1 MSTAPQNPCR
11 LLPARY
17 VSGCALLGAGLLV
30 PLAIAA
36 VHNLVTCGFLVL
48 PPEIEPSLTD
58 GGKITAMYAI
68 EGSAQAPRVVM
79 WGKRDA
85 TDAHAALAHE
95 SPYWTSVD
103 RLWQKLTVDQLN
115 DLPLRSVQPTGE
127 LAMPWDTPLTTT
139 GDLHGYGVGY
149 VTSAGE
155 PRTLLLIEDRT
166 RARPIRT
173 HEITLARRDGA
184 WTSIRSISLGFRSI
198 NPDENIAFPQVWLL
212 LTVVLLPTFCLAGA
226 GVLASRRRIIAKRAA
241 ASQCV
246 YCAYDLRGA
255 AAGVCPE
262 CGSLFSLQSQ
272 DVATKATS
280 QL

>member
-1 MSTAPQNPCR
+1 MSTAPQNPR
-11 LLPARY
+11 RPLPARY
-17 VSGCALLGAGLLV
+17 VSGCTLLGAGLLV

-36 VHNLVTCGFLVL
+36 VHNLVTCGFLIV
-48 PPEIEPSLTD
+48 PPAIEPSLTD

-68 EGSAQAPRVVM
+68 ESSAQAPRVVM

-85 TDAHAALAHE
+85 TDAHAALARE

-103 RLWQKLTVDQLN
+103 RLWQKLTVDQFN

-127 LAMPWDTPLTTT
+127 LAMPWDAPLITS
-139 GDLHGYGVGY
+139 GELHGYGVGY

-184 WTSIRSISLGFRSI
+184 WTSLRSISLGFRSI
-198 NPDENIAFPQVWLL
+198 KPDENIAFPQVWLL

-262 CGSLFSLQSQ
+262 CGMAFTFIVQLGNG
-272 DVATKATS
+272 ATGS
-280 QL
+280 